1 MIAESIAKVLGRAT
15 RRPKLEGCS
24 RRRHFADPDRGE
36 CAVLSVRAIACFR
49 DPDQMRAAAI
59 ELIEQGFDA
68 NILDEIDDENPA
80 AIWIAINTI
89 VTTELDCTGFVDWTD
104 RAIQPFRGVVVEI
117 ETFGAEE

>member
-1 MIAESIAKVLGRAT
+1 M
-15 RRPKLEGCS
+15 
-24 RRRHFADPDRGE
+24 
-36 CAVLSVRAIACFR
+36 LSVCAIACFR

-68 NILDEIDDENPA
+68 NVLDEIDDENAA

-89 VTTELDCTGFVDWTD
+89 VTTEFDCTGFVDWMD
-104 RAIQPFRGVVVEI
+104 HAIQPFRGVVVEI